1 LKYDEDILSM
11 DSDLSL
17 SRHFCR
23 ELELAP
29 FSFLRGC
36 QGFTGPFPLPFLISK
51 IKDWRKSITAYWYQA
66 NLICY
71 ESVGKAGELA
81 HKPMKFANF
90 TEQELLNAN
99 GKQPG
104 KITSGQ
110 DFYEV
115 ISK

>member
-1 LKYDEDILSM
+1 
-11 DSDLSL
+11 
-17 SRHFCR
+17 
-23 ELELAP
+23 
-29 FSFLRGC
+29 
-36 QGFTGPFPLPFLISK
+36 LI
-51 IKDWRKSITAYWYQA
+51 Y
-66 NLICY
+66 Y

-90 TEQELLNAN
+90 PEQELLNAN

>member
-1 LKYDEDILSM
+1 MKV
-11 DSDLSL
+11 
-17 SRHFCR
+17 
-23 ELELAP
+23 LEKP
-29 FSFLRGC
+29 
-36 QGFTGPFPLPFLISK
+36 
-51 IKDWRKSITAYWYQA
+51 
-66 NLICY
+66 
-71 ESVGKAGELA
+71 GELA

-104 KITSGQ
+104 KITSEQ